1 MNSTVSTLNLKRI
14 LHICLICT
22 IFVISNVN
30 SFAQYRPKLFFREDW
45 KENPAATG
53 VTQAH
58 VANPDLILGVY
69 GTGKDSIRKSHHS
82 SPADDPYYIWSGY
95 CVGGSWAV
103 TLKHKNS
110 FVDLSGYAKIRWRSE
125 QSGLRTLYIILKLA
139 NGTWLVGDQGTGPS
153 KDWKISEFNISDI
166 KWYALDIK
174 AMHEERL
181 VANPDL
187 TKVDEIGFTD
197 LMVGGGSNACSRLDW
212 IEVDGK
218 PVKR

>member
-1 MNSTVSTLNLKRI
+1 MNKVAKYLYL
-14 LHICLICT
+14 LGLIG
-22 IFVISNVN
+22 IISLSANI
-30 SFAQYRPKLFFREDW
+30 SSAQYRPKLFFREDW

-53 VTQAH
+53 VTQDH

-69 GTGKDSIRKSHHS
+69 GSGKDSIRKSHHS

-95 CVGGSWAV
+95 CIGGSWAI
-103 TLKHKNS
+103 TLKHKNY
-110 FVDLSGYAKIRWRSE
+110 FADLTGYAKVRWRSE
-125 QSGLRTLYIILKLA
+125 QSGLRILHIILKLA
-139 NGTWLVGDQGTGPS
+139 DGTWLVSDQGTSAS
-153 KDWKISEFNISDI
+153 KDWKISEFNLADI
-166 KWYALDIK
+166 KWYALDIM
-174 AMHEERL
+174 ALHEERP

-187 TKVDEIGFTD
+187 AKVDEIGFSD